1 MVSKKTEDSVFLTQ
15 YDRYLFNEGRNYKIY
30 KKMGAHP
37 AVVDG
42 VKGMHFAVW
51 APHAQ
56 RVCIVSDR
64 NGWNSD
70 EDNMKL
76 LETSGIWEGFVPDM
90 GLDENYKFAIHTQDG
105 RVFLKADPYAFHAQL
120 RPDTASV
127 TADIDD
133 YPWQDGR
140 WMKTR
145 AAQNTY
151 SAPMAIYEC
160 HLGSWKKRGEGE
172 NDFLTYPELARE
184 LADYCNY
191 MGYTH
196 VELMGIAEHPFDGS
210 WGYQVTG
217 YYAPTSRYGSPRE
230 FMYMVDY
237 LHQHGIG
244 VILDWVPAHF
254 PKDAF
259 GLADFD
265 GEPLYESMDIIKWLE
280 EHSEE

>member
-90 GLDENYKFAIHTQDG
+90 G
-105 RVFLKADPYAFHAQL
+105 
-120 RPDTASV
+120 
-127 TADIDD
+127 
-133 YPWQDGR
+133 
-140 WMKTR
+140 
-145 AAQNTY
+145 
-151 SAPMAIYEC
+151 
-160 HLGSWKKRGEGE
+160 RG
-172 NDFLTYPELARE
+172 
-184 LADYCNY
+184 
-191 MGYTH
+191 GYN
-196 VELMGIAEHPFDGS
+196 
-210 WGYQVTG
+210 
-217 YYAPTSRYGSPRE
+217 
-230 FMYMVDY
+230 
-237 LHQHGIG
+237 
-244 VILDWVPAHF
+244 
-254 PKDAF
+254 
-259 GLADFD
+259 
-265 GEPLYESMDIIKWLE
+265 
-280 EHSEE
+280 